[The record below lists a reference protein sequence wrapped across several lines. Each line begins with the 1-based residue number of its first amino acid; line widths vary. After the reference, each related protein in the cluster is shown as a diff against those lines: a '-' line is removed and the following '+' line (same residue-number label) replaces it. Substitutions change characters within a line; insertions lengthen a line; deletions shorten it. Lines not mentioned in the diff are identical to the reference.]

1 MPMTPK
7 EMVRLL
13 KKNGFIQVPNNN
25 GSHQTYRNPKTG
37 DKITVSM
44 HSKEMKKGTEQ
55 AILKQ
60 AGLK

>member
-13 KKNGFIQVPNNN
+13 KKNGFVQIPNNN
-25 GSHQTYRNPKTG
+25 GSHQTFMDPKT
-37 DKITVSM
+37 KNKVTVPM
-44 HSKEMKKGTEQ
+44 HGKEMKKGTEQ
-55 AILKQ
+55 AILKK